1 MTEIIQFGTLFSSS
15 KGNCSLFRLGKTV
28 ILIDAGRSA
37 KYIADALLSCGITPD
52 QVSAVFV
59 THPHIDHVGALKVWT
74 KKFGT
79 TVHAA
84 GETAEDLEDICAP
97 GTVVRHPI
105 LFSVDVGGV
114 RVTSFATSHDTRCS
128 VGYRITV
135 KDGEEAG
142 MSFGVCTDLGIVTG
156 SVERGLGGCLGI
168 ILESNHDVEML
179 KSGPYLP
186 DQKQRI
192 LSDRGH
198 LSNDTA
204 AHFAAKLAKN
214 GTRAFLLAHLSPVN
228 NTPETAKN
236 CFENVMNAEG
246 VFPEMKIA
254 SCDSPVMFDIT
265 DLNTVN
271 EYFHTAVTE

>member
-1 MTEIIQFGTLFSSS
+1 MTEKLQFGTLFSSS
-15 KGNCSLFRLGKTV
+15 KGNCSLFRLGETV

-59 THPHIDHVGALKVWT
+59 THPHIDHIGALKVWT
-74 KKFGT
+74 KKYGT
-79 TVHAA
+79 PVHAA
-84 GETAEDLEDICAP
+84 GETADDLEDICAP

-105 LFSVDVGGV
+105 LFNADVGCV

-135 KDGEEAG
+135 NDGVDKEL
-142 MSFGVCTDLGIVTG
+142 SFGVCTDLGIITG

-168 ILESNHDVEML
+168 ILESNHDVDML

-186 DQKQRI
+186 EQKQRI

-204 AHFAAKLAKN
+204 ANFAAKLAKN
-214 GTRAFLLAHLSPVN
+214 GTRAFLPAHLSPMN
-228 NTPETAKN
+228 NTPETVRK

-246 VFPEMKIA
+246 VSPEIRIA

-265 DLNTVN
+265 DLNMVN